1 MRVYELIEMLQKCP
15 DQGAFVMY
23 DIEPS
28 IKNGDLIIVE
38 NAIEEETVKHFS
50 VEDVL
55 VGTGTIKG
63 YVFLADEVL
72 TD

>member
-1 MRVYELIEMLQKCP
+1 MRVYELIELLQTCP
-15 DQGAFVMY
+15 DQGALVMF

-38 NAIEEETVKHFS
+38 NAIEEETEKHFS

-55 VGTGTIKG
+55 VGTGTAKG
-63 YVFLADEVL
+63 FVYLADEVL

>member
-1 MRVYELIEMLQKCP
+1 MRVYELIELLQKCP
-15 DQGAFVMY
+15 DQCALVMF

-38 NAIEEETVKHFS
+38 NAIEEETEKHFS
-50 VEDVL
+50 IEDVL
-55 VGTGTIKG
+55 VGTGTAKG
-63 YVFLADEVL
+63 FVFLADEVL

>member
-1 MRVYELIEMLQKCP
+1 MRVYELIELLQKCP
-15 DQGAFVMY
+15 NQGALVMF

-28 IKNGDLIIVE
+28 IKNGDLQIIE
-38 NAIEEETVKHFS
+38 DAIGEETEKHLG

-55 VGTGTIKG
+55 IGHGTQKG
-63 YVFLADEVL
+63 FVYLADEVL

>member
-1 MRVYELIEMLQKCP
+1 MRVYELIELLQKCP
-15 DQGAFVMY
+15 DQGALVMF

-38 NAIEEETVKHFS
+38 NAIEEETEKHFS
-50 VEDVL
+50 IEDVL
-55 VGTGTIKG
+55 VGAGTAKG
-63 YVFLADEVL
+63 FVYLADEVL

>member
-1 MRVYELIEMLQKCP
+1 MRVYELIELLQKCP
-15 DQGAFVMY
+15 DQGALVMF

-38 NAIEEETVKHFS
+38 NAIEEETEKHFS
-50 VEDVL
+50 IEDVL
-55 VGTGTIKG
+55 VGTGTAKG
-63 YVFLADEVL
+63 FVYLSDEVL